1 MIGSYDRVKKAA
13 RGVGRARDYV
23 RRMLQKSCLLFE
35 EIDVGVTVI
44 LVLVIGGE
52 ACMSPENVAQR

>member
-1 MIGSYDRVKKAA
+1 MRV
-13 RGVGRARDYV
+13 VGRARDYV

-44 LVLVIGGE
+44 LVLVIRGE